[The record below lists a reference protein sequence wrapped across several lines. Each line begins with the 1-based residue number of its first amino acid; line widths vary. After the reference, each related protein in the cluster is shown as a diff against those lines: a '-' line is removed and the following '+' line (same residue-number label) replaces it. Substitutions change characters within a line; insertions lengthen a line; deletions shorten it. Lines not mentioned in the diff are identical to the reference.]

1 VGARA
6 VLITPLF
13 MFRCD
18 PYPTL
23 VPSLAGH
30 THVLACDGPLHPGR
44 SVAQAAHW
52 AADGLGLP
60 LAWLPSCEGVWQDH
74 SEQAWRDRSAGAS
87 LVVLGREAQPARR
100 CVVEQVVQTVS
111 APVLAVADAGA
122 FAVPERVMVAFD
134 GSPASRRAVAWVAS
148 SPLMRG
154 VHCHLMMAGH
164 VGQAE
169 AARELERAQTDL
181 MTAGLRVTCYQV
193 LDEVVSAM
201 QQGIG
206 TYRIDLL
213 VMGAFSHAPWR
224 RWVAGS
230 CTTRVLRACT
240 VPTVLVR

>member
-1 VGARA
+1 
-6 VLITPLF
+6 

-18 PYPTL
+18 PHPTL

-30 THVLACDGPLHPGR
+30 THVLACEGPVQPSR
-44 SVAQAAHW
+44 SVVEAAHW
-52 AADGLGLP
+52 AADGLSLP

-100 CVVEQVVQTVS
+100 CVVEHVVQTVS
-111 APVLAVADAGA
+111 APVLAVTGA

-134 GSPASRRAVAWVAS
+134 GSPAARRAVAWVAS

-164 VGQAE
+164 VEQAD
-169 AARELERAQTDL
+169 AAHELERAQTDL
-181 MTAGLRVTCYQV
+181 MTADLRVTSYQV
-193 LDEVVSAM
+193 VDEVVTAV

-206 TYRIDLL
+206 TYRIDML

-224 RWVAGS
+224 RWLAGS
-230 CTTRVLRACT
+230 CTTRLLRACAL
-240 VPTVLVR
+240 PTVLVR

>member
-1 VGARA
+1 
-6 VLITPLF
+6 

-23 VPSLAGH
+23 EPSLAGH
-30 THVLACDGPLHPGR
+30 THVLACEGPVHPGR
-44 SVAQAAHW
+44 SVVEAAHW
-52 AADGLGLP
+52 AADGLCLP

-87 LVVLGREAQPARR
+87 MAVLGRETQPARR
-100 CVVEQVVQTVS
+100 CVVEHVVQTVS
-111 APVLAVADAGA
+111 APVLAVAGA
-122 FAVPERVMVAFD
+122 FSVPERVMVAFD

-164 VGQAE
+164 VGHTD

-181 MTAGLRVTCYQV
+181 MTAGLRVTTYQV
-193 LDEVVSAM
+193 VDEVVTAV
-201 QQGIG
+201 QQGIS

-230 CTTRVLRACT
+230 CTTRLLRACSL
-240 VPTVLVR
+240 PTVLVR